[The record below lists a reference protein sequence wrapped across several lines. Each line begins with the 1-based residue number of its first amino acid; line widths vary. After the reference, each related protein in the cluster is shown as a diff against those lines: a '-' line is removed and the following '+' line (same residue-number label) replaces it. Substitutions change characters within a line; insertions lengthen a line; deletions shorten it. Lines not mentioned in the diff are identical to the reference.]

1 MIIMMVGYR
10 SFLEGILV
18 AEIFIFIKICVL
30 VIFFIWNWD
39 LIYNIFSLNIVIEYR
54 NFFLIDKF

>member
-39 LIYNIFSLNIVIEYR
+39 LIYNIFILNIVIEYR